1 MSEIVNAQDKS
12 GDTALNIAAR
22 IGNRSIISQL
32 LEVGADASIP
42 NRAGLRPVDFGIG
55 GPAELADRQNVT
67 SDKAQGK
74 STRENSGDIIS
85 CKCHNHHAVLIL
97 TSAAITSLLNETEKE
112 FSTEIQAKQSI
123 IDSIHAELRDASA
136 QLGEEQRRLE
146 RLQARQ
152 KARDERKQKI
162 ANMQKAAQ
170 DEQFRLSQIQ
180 QQHGH
185 MANGEN
191 QMRLGDADKAF
202 TPLPHNIP
210 AGAALQ
216 DTRLAAS
223 LPSVPILQARLNA
236 YVANNEA
243 LEAEVRSLK
252 GKSRDLEAKYR
263 RIISL
268 CTYVDE
274 DKIDGV
280 LNNLFRAVNSEH
292 GDVELGRVREFLQKV
307 ESVE

>member
-1 MSEIVNAQDKS
+1 LA
-12 GDTALNIAAR
+12 TAL
-22 IGNRSIISQL
+22 
-32 LEVGADASIP
+32 
-42 NRAGLRPVDFGIG
+42 
-55 GPAELADRQNVT
+55 T
-67 SDKAQGK
+67 
-74 STRENSGDIIS
+74 T
-85 CKCHNHHAVLIL
+85 
-97 TSAAITSLLNETEKE
+97 TAITSLLNETEKE
-112 FSTEIQAKQSI
+112 FTAEIQAKQSI

-146 RLQARQ
+146 RLQARA

-162 ANMQKAAQ
+162 ANLKRAAE

-185 MANGEN
+185 MANGDA

-202 TPLPHNIP
+202 SPLPHGIP

-223 LPSVPILQARLNA
+223 LPSASVLRARVNA
-236 YVANNEA
+236 YAANNEV
-243 LEAEVRSLK
+243 LEAEVRNLK
-252 GKSRDLEAKYR
+252 AKSRDLEAKYR

-268 CTYVDE
+268 CTRVDE

-280 LNNLFRAVNSEH
+280 LNNLCRAVDSEH

-307 ESVE
+307 DGVE